1 MKIEIDTV
9 YNIDCL
15 ELMREMVRQG
25 IKADWCITDPPYG
38 IGEDG
43 EKNHSRG
50 TKRAPAKQFI
60 AKSWDEQRIGEE
72 YFDLMFQC
80 SKNQLIFGG
89 NYYTDILPPTNNWAV
104 WDKRCSDNQ
113 KNDFSDCELAW
124 VSLGGARMFRYLYN
138 GMLQGDMANKDV
150 RFHPTQ
156 KPTQLWKKILGYY
169 TKEGDLILD
178 PFMGSFTTA
187 VCCHKMQR
195 HFIGAELDKDYF
207 ALGYERYRKETAQMS
222 IFDLER

>member
-1 MKIEIDTV
+1 
-9 YNIDCL
+9 
-15 ELMREMVRQG
+15 
-25 IKADWCITDPPYG
+25 
-38 IGEDG
+38 
-43 EKNHSRG
+43 
-50 TKRAPAKQFI
+50 
-60 AKSWDEQRIGEE
+60 
-72 YFDLMFQC
+72 
-80 SKNQLIFGG
+80 
-89 NYYTDILPPTNNWAV
+89 
-104 WDKRCSDNQ
+104 
-113 KNDFSDCELAW
+113 
-124 VSLGGARMFRYLYN
+124 MFRYLYN

-207 ALGYERYRKETAQMS
+207 VLGQERYRKETAQMS
-222 IFDLER
+222 IFDF

>member
-1 MKIEIDTV
+1 MTIEIDTV

-15 ELMREMVRQG
+15 ELMREMIRQG

-43 EKNHSRG
+43 KKNHSRG
-50 TKRAPAKQFI
+50 TKKALAKHFL
-60 AKSWDEQRIGEE
+60 AKSWDKQRIGEE
-72 YFDLMFQC
+72 YFNLMFQC

-207 ALGYERYRKETAQMS
+207 ELGQERYRKETAQMS
-222 IFDLER
+222 IFDF